1 MSANQFIRT
10 DSRLIPLSNIAY
22 IEDDENTGGVTI
34 IVKDP
39 FMPVSAPNLTMESII
54 SMLNGDPF

>member
-1 MSANQFIRT
+1 MRPNQFICT
-10 DSRLIPLSNIAY
+10 PGRLIPLSNIAY
-22 IEDDENTGGVTI
+22 IEEDERTGGVTI